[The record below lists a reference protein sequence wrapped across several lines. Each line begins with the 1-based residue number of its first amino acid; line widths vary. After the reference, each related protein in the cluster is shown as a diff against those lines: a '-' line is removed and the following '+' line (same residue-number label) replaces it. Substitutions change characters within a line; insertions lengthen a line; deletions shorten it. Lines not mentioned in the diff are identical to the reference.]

1 MEAQTLTGTTY
12 AAAATSPRPKLSAM
26 KSRIFDPL
34 ALDVQAAAKQGA
46 ELAGEWP
53 LTELARL
60 RDSAHPDAAP
70 SAADTVEW
78 RVCSEQ
84 RSASGGQP
92 QVWLH
97 LQARAV
103 MSVQCQRCLKALP
116 VALEVDRDFRFVE
129 GEDEAAAL
137 DEQLEEDVLESTRSL
152 DLRQLVEDELLLALP
167 LVPRHEACPTPLP
180 LLDDEPLTDEARDNP
195 FAALSALRS
204 SGPDGTRH

>member
-1 MEAQTLTGTTY
+1 MK
-12 AAAATSPRPKLSAM
+12 PRV
-26 KSRIFDPL
+26 FDPL
-34 ALDVQAAAKQGA
+34 GLDVQAVAKQGA

-60 RDSAHPDAAP
+60 HDSAHPDVPP

-78 RVCSEQ
+78 RVRGEQ
-84 RSASGGQP
+84 RMMSGAQP

-97 LQARAV
+97 LQARAA

-116 VALEVDRDFRFVE
+116 VALAVDRDFRFVA

-137 DEQLEEDVLESTRSL
+137 DEQLEEDVLELTRSL

-180 LLDDEPLTDEARDNP
+180 LLDDEPLADEVRDNP
-195 FAALSALRS
+195 FAALSALKS
-204 SGPDGTRH
+204 AGSDGTRH